1 MRKISAILL
10 RLALFLLLLPALPGM
25 AQDMRRPAPPE
36 RPEVWFPAFVQR
48 LAERNIRF
56 GVIHNGTFGSRENWM
71 STAINNVLRYRA
83 ANLPPPQ
90 QVIFQSWEACDPD
103 RHEENLFYNL
113 GPPANDRRDGLGR
126 LVQARP
132 APWGAFYG
140 TS

>member
-1 MRKISAILL
+1 MDVDWKSPRWADAI
-10 RLALFLLLLPALPGM
+10 
-25 AQDMRRPAPPE
+25 
-36 RPEVWFPAFVQR
+36 PAFVQR

-71 STAINNVLRYRA
+71 SNAINNVLRYRA

-113 GPPANDRRDGLGR
+113 APPANDRRDGLGR
-126 LVQARP
+126 LVQARL

>member
-1 MRKISAILL
+1 MDVDWKSPRWADAI
-10 RLALFLLLLPALPGM
+10 
-25 AQDMRRPAPPE
+25 
-36 RPEVWFPAFVQR
+36 PAFVQR

-103 RHEENLFYNL
+103 RHEANLFYNL